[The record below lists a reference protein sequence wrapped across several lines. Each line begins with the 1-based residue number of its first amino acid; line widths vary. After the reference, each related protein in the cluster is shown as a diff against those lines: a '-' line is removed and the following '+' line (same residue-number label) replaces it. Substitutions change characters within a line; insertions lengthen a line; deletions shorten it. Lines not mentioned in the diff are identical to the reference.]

1 MFEHKILQNLNEY
14 FLDLNQRSGKG
25 VYFYRF
31 NGYSEEIKFF
41 IQKYYESARLTGV
54 VIEGKIPNPDEKN
67 LSYYYEIMG
76 IDFQLSMGFLTSSL
90 VKWLPR
96 MNEYQRNSVS
106 AAIYD
111 TLDTMRRGG
120 KTDNMLKNAYI
131 KFMCWLYY
139 KFERI
144 VSQLGQDHVP
154 KILYEGDISNYELKL
169 ITILSNAGC
178 DVVLL
183 QYHGDNGYLAFDKE
197 SKLSAAYPMTGL
209 HSFPESFSIKW
220 VRSELESQVKMQR
233 IYGALPQMMN
243 CTNAWVKGEGLKDI
257 LKGVL
262 SRGDDPKLFYNCF
275 FRINGVEDKLTYLSD
290 LYQFYLQL
298 QNTKRNVVVINHELT
313 KPTMD
318 EIEKIRRSNYSDFEQ
333 MASDLSGNIQYAA
346 NNELQKLIKKAFLD
360 ILIEEN
366 KKTDIN
372 LNKVTNKAI
381 YILCWLKRYL
391 PQMFPNW
398 KAPEIASFIYL
409 GGCRNES
416 ESMFLK
422 LLSKLPVDVLIL
434 NPDLNKKCCLEDD
447 FIYEINYNDSMEA
460 ERFPCENAEIH
471 MGTAAYHAER
481 ELDTL
486 LYQDSG
492 MYRDHQ
498 CSKAASIILN
508 TMYEEI
514 AILWDQELKYR
525 PNFSV
530 VDGVVNIPAIF
541 AKVSGVKDGLLAKYW
556 SDIKDLITDDTCLI
570 KGAPFIKPTD
580 ANPVKPY
587 ATEFLK
593 NGKIQRNKIKFH
605 KVYPYAVLKEE
616 IQNYLLDKLQLMLE
630 QKIIKG
636 TFENGTEYTI
646 VSVAL
651 NLNREIVRLIQKF
664 DFTKKNPKLIY
675 INTKETIISLEDS
688 IMMAFL
694 SLVGF
699 DIVCFVPTGYQTV
712 ENHFVKKVMEEHQIG
727 EYIYDLVP
735 PDFDTIKANS
745 RQPWHQRIFM
755 RRN

>member
-1 MFEHKILQNLNEY
+1 MLEHKILQNLNEY

-25 VYFYRF
+25 VFFYRF
-31 NGYSEEIKFF
+31 NGYSEEIKSF

-76 IDFQLSMGFLTSSL
+76 TGFQLSMGFFTSSL

-96 MNEYQRNSVS
+96 MNEYQRNCVS

-111 TLDTMRRGG
+111 TLDIMRRDG
-120 KTDNMLKNAYI
+120 KTENMLKNAYV

-144 VSQLGQDHVP
+144 ISQLGQDHVP

-169 ITILSNAGC
+169 ISILSNAGC

-183 QYHGDNGYLAFDKE
+183 QYHGDDRYLAVDKE
-197 SKLSAAYPMTGL
+197 SKLSDPYPMKGL
-209 HSFPESFSIKW
+209 CSFPETFSIKW
-220 VRSELESQVKMQR
+220 LRSELESQMKMQR
-233 IYGALPQMMN
+233 IYGTLPQMMN
-243 CTNAWVKGEGLKDI
+243 CTNAWTEGEGYKDI

-262 SRGDDPKLFYNCF
+262 LRGNDPKLFYNCF
-275 FRINGVEDKLTYLSD
+275 LRINGVEDKLTCLND
-290 LYQFYLQL
+290 LHQFYLQL
-298 QNTKRNVVVINHELT
+298 QNTKRKIVIINHELV

-318 EIEKIRRSNYSDFEQ
+318 EIEQIRRSNYSDFDQ
-333 MASDLSGNIQYAA
+333 MASDLSGNIRYAA
-346 NNELQKLIKKAFLD
+346 NNELQKIMKKAFLD

-366 KKTDIN
+366 KKTKTN
-372 LNKVTNKAI
+372 LNKITNKAI
-381 YILCWLKRYL
+381 YILCWLNRYQSQL
-391 PQMFPNW
+391 FSNW

-409 GGCRNES
+409 GGCRNEN

-422 LLSKLPVDVLIL
+422 LLSRLPIDVLIL
-434 NPDLNKKCCLEDD
+434 NPDLNKKCCLEDK
-447 FIYEINYNDSMEA
+447 FIFEINYNDSMEI

-498 CSKAASIILN
+498 CSRAAAIILK

-525 PNFSV
+525 PNFSI
-530 VDGVVNIPAIF
+530 VDGIVNIPAIF
-541 AKVSGVKDGLLAKYW
+541 AKVSGVKDGLLSKYW
-556 SDIKDLITDDTCLI
+556 SDIKELITDDTYLV
-570 KGAPFIKPTD
+570 KGAPFINPTD
-580 ANPVKPY
+580 FNPVKPY

-593 NGKIQRNKIKFH
+593 NGKIQRNKIKTH
-605 KVYPYAVLKEE
+605 KAYPYAVLKEE
-616 IQNYLLDKLQLMLE
+616 IQNYLLDKLQLLLE

-646 VSVAL
+646 ISVVL

-675 INTKETIISLEDS
+675 INTKETIVSLEDS

-694 SLVGF
+694 SLAGF

-735 PDFDTIKANS
+735 PDFDTISSNS
-745 RQPWHQRIFM
+745 RQPWHHRIFM